1 MKKIILPLALIVI
14 GLMFAGTGASA
25 QKQDP
30 YQSVF
35 AVDKAKLSDTGG
47 SSFFRLEPGTR
58 FFYEEGKNTLIVTI
72 LLETKIVEG
81 GKTRIIEER
90 ETENGRIAEISRN
103 FFAVDPA
110 SGDVYYFGEEVDI
123 YRNVKISSHEGAWQS
138 GVGGDRFGL
147 YVPGRPSVGLKYY
160 QELAKNAKDRAE
172 IASLAE
178 EIKTPAGLFKNCL
191 HIKDSSALESET
203 GDKWFAP
210 GVGMIKDDGFLLV
223 KIEKPAAPGETAK

>member
-1 MKKIILPLALIVI
+1 MKKAFLLPGLTGMALI
-14 GLMFAGTGASA
+14 LAGGGTAA

-35 AVDKAKLSDTGG
+35 TVDKAQLSDSGG
-47 SSFFRLEPGTR
+47 SPYFRLDAGTR
-58 FFYEEGKNTLIVTI
+58 FFYEEGKNTLIVTV
-72 LLETKIVEG
+72 LSETKIVDG
-81 GKTRIIEER
+81 VKTRIIEER

-123 YRNVKISSHEGAWQS
+123 YRNGKISSHEGAWQS
-138 GVGGDRFGL
+138 GIGGDRFGL
-147 YVPGRPSVGLKYY
+147 YLPGRPSVGLKYY
-160 QELAKNAKDRAE
+160 QELAKNAKDRVE

-210 GVGMIKDDGFLLV
+210 GVGMIRDDGFVLV
-223 KIEKPAAPGETAK
+223 KIEKPAAPGKASK